1 MSLSLGEWVDGT
13 SVSFLQMPSLHPGHY
28 AAASCAWGASSPN
41 GEVGMSH
48 TPPRR
53 GERHKRARTSD
64 PKARTHSSRAKS
76 NPPGKKNS
84 CEPAASIFMRPFS
97 LDKPVAGLLTVVLHP
112 STAIGSQPF
121 LSCFLIF

>member
-1 MSLSLGEWVDGT
+1 MSLSLGEWVAGT

-53 GERHKRARTSD
+53 GERHKRAASNRDGKLAYRKNGKGDLRCRSRLGIFRCIPEHLCDTVVAMWC
-64 PKARTHSSRAKS
+64 PWHSKAKS
-76 NPPGKKNS
+76 
-84 CEPAASIFMRPFS
+84 IF
-97 LDKPVAGLLTVVLHP
+97 V
-112 STAIGSQPF
+112 Q
-121 LSCFLIF
+121 